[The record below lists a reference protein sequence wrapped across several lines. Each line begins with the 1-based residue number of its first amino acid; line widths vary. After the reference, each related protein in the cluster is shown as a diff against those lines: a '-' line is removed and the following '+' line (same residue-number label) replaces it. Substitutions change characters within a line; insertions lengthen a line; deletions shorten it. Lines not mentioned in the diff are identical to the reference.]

1 MDVDIGDPASSSVPG
16 GLSFDESG
24 DFKKHADDHAV
35 GDLCAGFCDGIF
47 KSCGADQAPS
57 MIFDTSGAAGNGGP
71 ALEVNFAGIV

>member
-35 GDLCAGFCDGIF
+35 GDLCAGFWVWLPCR
-47 KSCGADQAPS
+47 S
-57 MIFDTSGAAGNGGP
+57 
-71 ALEVNFAGIV
+71 